1 LHGAV
6 SHGNS
11 DVRAIGNMKKN
22 RRKALIRVL
31 ERAALG
37 LIVLDVAVYF
47 AAVRP
52 LHSRT
57 TAAES
62 SYHLLLGQ
70 MTQRQERVE
79 RLEKFQKALPA
90 ADAQLTAFLGDHIP
104 PRRHAFSDAAK
115 LIRILTTRSGVQL
128 DNVSYKLTAEK
139 DEPLDRLSLN
149 VTVEGPFA
157 NVLKF
162 AHALES
168 ARQLILLKSFRF
180 ATAQGSAVS
189 LQVGADLFITP

>member
-1 LHGAV
+1 MHGEV
-6 SHGNS
+6 SHGTL

-22 RRKALIRVL
+22 RRKALIRLL

-37 LIVLDVAVYF
+37 LIVLDVALYF

-52 LHSRT
+52 LHSRVA
-57 TAAES
+57 AAES
-62 SYHLLLGQ
+62 SYHFSLGQ
-70 MTQRQERVE
+70 MMQRQERVE
-79 RLEKFQKALPA
+79 RLEKFQKTLPA
-90 ADAQLTAFLGDHIP
+90 ADTQLTSFLGDHVP

-139 DEPLDRLSLN
+139 GEPFERLSID

-168 ARQLILLKSFRF
+168 ARQLILLKSFSF
-180 ATAQGSAVS
+180 STAQGGAVS